1 MSCRIE
7 SIRTSGVFNPAGTA
21 TGYLIIH
28 SKGAEIAMCK
38 NYKTR
43 LLSSALAIL
52 MLSGVVSPAVNVNAD
67 DIKPVQVVETET
79 LSNSYNTYILDKSG
93 FVSADKDI
101 LLNAADASVSGN
113 LSFENDIKSKPA
125 LLWKEGN
132 GEAVW
137 NFEINEDAFYNIKL
151 VYASVKTGVDYTFKV
166 KIDGKTPFSEAN
178 ALQFPRIWQNAEK
191 EFKTDTLGNELS
203 PEQKEIEGYAET
215 LARSSTG
222 VTVEPYAVFLTKGAH
237 TLTLADPEQSVA
249 VASVILAA
257 PEKVADYGQLS
268 KNYGK
273 KENIKTDTIVIEGE
287 NAALK
292 TSSKLIPKS
301 DNSDAGMSPI
311 DVMYTKLNYIGGT
324 SWQEAGQTLTWDFTV
339 EKSGYYS
346 LGFRYR
352 QSDVINAESWRWLK
366 IDGKTPFEEAKGMR
380 FPYCASWEFFEYGD
394 SKAPYYIWLDKGDHT
409 LSLEVTMG
417 VMSEYYYRLSEI
429 VEILGNKYI
438 EIVKITGAT
447 PDINLD
453 YELFNQIT
461 DLNEKFTYAHEKL
474 DGLASDLESFTGKRS
489 SQYIAA
495 MNNMSRVLKV
505 MVDNPYIA
513 HQYVT
518 DYYTNYSSLSS
529 WLYDMKN
536 MPLYVDTIQLAPFG
550 GEFVN
555 KNPGFF
561 KKMFYTFEKLFVS
574 FIDDYIIESKTE
586 NSGKESLTLWV
597 NWGRDQATALD
608 TLIRDSFTNETGI
621 PVNVRIT
628 NASLINGLLSGNFP
642 DMSLHMAR
650 TEPVN
655 LGIRGALVDLYEF
668 KDIEDVLTRFQ
679 PDAEVPYSYDGELY
693 ALPDTQNF
701 HMMFYRTDIFENLG
715 LECPEN
721 WDEFLYT
728 AAIIQRNNMNVY
740 IPYTMITASTT
751 INAGIGSL
759 NIFATLM
766 GQKDLSLYNKELN
779 ATSLTGIEEINTFD
793 FWTDLYT
800 EYDFQKEADFYN
812 RFRVGVMPLGIAP
825 YSTYITLYSAAPEIK
840 GRWSVACVPGTKGG
854 NNSVAGAGT
863 GCAII
868 EKSKNREEA
877 WEFLK
882 WWTSAEAQTRYS
894 NNVESLIG
902 MLGRQQT
909 ATVEGL
915 KNLAWDNQDLAV
927 ITEQWSRVKEVPEVP
942 GSYYFSRALDQAFWS
957 VINDGINAKDAI
969 TKWSQTADAEIERK
983 IEEYK

>member
-1 MSCRIE
+1 
-7 SIRTSGVFNPAGTA
+7 
-21 TGYLIIH
+21 
-28 SKGAEIAMCK
+28 MCK
-38 NYKTR
+38 NNKIR
-43 LLSSALAIL
+43 ILSSALAVF
-52 MLSGVVSPAVNVNAD
+52 MLSGIFLPVATVGADNTLPA
-67 DIKPVQVVETET
+67 ET
-79 LSNSYNTYILDKSG
+79 LVATEVSNNSYNSYILDKAD
-93 FVSADKDI
+93 FVAANDDI
-101 LLNAADASVSGN
+101 ILNADNALVSG
-113 LSFENDIKSKPA
+113 DIVLESDVSDKTA
-125 LLWKEGN
+125 LVWKEGN

-137 NFEINEDAFYNIKL
+137 SFEVSENAFYNIKL
-151 VYASVKTGVDYTFKV
+151 IYASIKTGVDYTFSV
-166 KIDGKTPFSEAN
+166 MLDGKAPFDEAER
-178 ALQFPRIWQNAEK
+178 LQFPRIWQNVETK
-191 EFKTDTLGNELS
+191 FKTDSLGNQLS
-203 PEQKEIEGYAET
+203 PEQMEIEGYAQT
-215 LARSSTG
+215 LAKSSTS
-222 VTVEPYAVFLTKGAH
+222 VTVEPYVFYLTKGSH
-237 TLTLADPEQSVA
+237 TLALSNPKQSVA
-249 VASVILAA
+249 VASVVLTA
-257 PEKVADYGQLS
+257 PEKTVDYDQLS
-268 KNYGK
+268 KKYNK
-273 KENIKTDTIVIEGE
+273 KENIDTDTIVIEGE
-287 NAALK
+287 SATLK

-324 SWQEAGQTLTWDFTV
+324 SWQEAGQALTWDFTV
-339 EKSGYYS
+339 KKSGYYS

-366 IDGKTPFEEAKGMR
+366 IDGKTPFEEAKGIR
-380 FPYCASWEFFEYGD
+380 FPYCASWEFFEYGNGEE
-394 SKAPYYIWLDKGDHT
+394 AYYIWLDEGQHT

-417 VMSEYYYRLSEI
+417 AMSEYYYRLSEI
-429 VEILGNKYI
+429 VGILGDKYI

-461 DLNEKFTYAHEKL
+461 DLNDKFTDCYKKL
-474 DGLASDLESFTGKRS
+474 NALASDLESFTGKRS

-495 MNNMSRVLKV
+495 INNMSRVLKV

-536 MPLYVDTIQLAPFG
+536 MPLYVDTIQFAPFG

-555 KNPGFF
+555 KNPGIF
-561 KKMFYTFEKLFVS
+561 KKMFYTVEKLVVS
-574 FIDDYIIESKTE
+574 FLDDYIIESKTADTD
-586 NSGKESLTLWV
+586 KKSLTLWV

-608 TLIRDSFTNETGI
+608 TLIRDSFTNDTGI

-628 NASLINGLLSGNFP
+628 NASLINGILSGNFP

-655 LGIRGALVDLYEF
+655 LGIRGALVDLNQFE
-668 KDIEDVLTRFQ
+668 DIDNVLTRFQ
-679 PDAEVPYSYDGELY
+679 PNAEVPYGYDGELY

-715 LECPEN
+715 LSCPEN

-728 AAIIQRNNMNVY
+728 ASIIQRNNMNVY

-766 GQKDLSLYNKELN
+766 GQKGLSLYNKELN

-793 FWTDLYT
+793 FWTNLYT

-825 YSTYITLYSAAPEIK
+825 YSTYLTLYSAAPEIK
-840 GRWSVACVPGTKGG
+840 GRWSVACVPGTKDG

-868 EKSKNREEA
+868 KKSKNKEEA

-882 WWTSAEAQTRYS
+882 WWTSADAQTRYS

-909 ATVEGL
+909 ATVDAL
-915 KNLAWDNQDLAV
+915 QNLAWDNQDLDV

-957 VINDGINAKDAI
+957 VINDGVNAKDAI